1 MKRLLESIGPAFA
14 GLLALALSMTAG
26 AQEFPSKPI
35 RILIPYTPG
44 TQSDVVA
51 RMISVP
57 LTERL
62 KQQVIVDNRPGAG
75 GTIGI
80 VALKQSAPD
89 GHTIGVLVSA
99 NAVQPWIRKDM
110 PFDVRKDFAPIT
122 LIYFSPLV
130 MTVADSFP
138 AKNLAEFIA
147 YARANANA
155 KKLFFGSTGIGTT
168 THLAGELLNQAAG
181 ISVTHVPMKGSPE
194 LYPPIFS
201 GDLQVAFDG
210 LTTPRAFIDA
220 GKLRVI
226 AVTSRQRMS
235 RLPQVPAI
243 SETYAGFDVVAWT
256 GFAAPA
262 GTPRQAVERLTSEI
276 RAILNAPDFR
286 KRVEDLG
293 VEVGGITSAEFTQM
307 IQENYEKFGRAIQ
320 AAGIKPE

>member
-1 MKRLLESIGPAFA
+1 MTLLPKWIFPVGA
-14 GLLALALSMTAG
+14 GLLAISIAAG

-35 RILIPYTPG
+35 RILMPYTPG

-51 RMISVP
+51 RMLAVP

-80 VALKQSAPD
+80 TALKQSAPD

-130 MTVADSFP
+130 MTVADNFP
-138 AKNLAEFIA
+138 AKTLAEFVA
-147 YARANANA
+147 YAKSNP
-155 KKLFFGSTGIGTT
+155 KKLFFGSIGIGTT
-168 THLAGELLNQAAG
+168 THLAGELLNQVAG
-181 ISVTHVPMKGSPE
+181 ISVTHVPLKGSPE
-194 LYPPIFS
+194 LYPPMFS
-201 GDLQVAFDG
+201 GDVHMAFDG
-210 LTTPRAFIDA
+210 FTTPRAFIES

-226 AVTSRQRMS
+226 AVSSKQRMS
-235 RLPQVPAI
+235 MLPQIPAI
-243 SETYAGFDVVAWT
+243 AETYAGFDVVAWT

-262 GTPRQAVERLTSEI
+262 GTPREAVERLTSEI
-276 RAILNAPDFR
+276 RAILNTPDFR
-286 KRVEDLG
+286 KRIQDMG
-293 VEVGGITSAEFTQM
+293 VEPGGISSAEFVQL
-307 IQENYEKFGRAIQ
+307 IQDNYEKFGRAIQ